1 MGGVL
6 IWVMNVLHFLA
17 IRRRALRTGG
27 MASIGSATNQRN
39 ERQTGKAGEKQP

>member
-6 IWVMNVLHFLA
+6 SWVMNALHVLT
-17 IRRRALRTGG
+17 ISRGALRTGG
-27 MASIGSATNQRN
+27 MACIGSATNQRN